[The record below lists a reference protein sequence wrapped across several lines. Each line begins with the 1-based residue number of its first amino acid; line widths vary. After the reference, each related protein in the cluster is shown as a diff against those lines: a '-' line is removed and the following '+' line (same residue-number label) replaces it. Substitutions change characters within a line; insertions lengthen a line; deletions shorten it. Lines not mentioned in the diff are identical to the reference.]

1 MRNNY
6 LDAKE
11 SFMLNLKRLR
21 EAKSLSQSDLGELIG
36 VSRQA
41 VSGLENGT
49 SWPSHHTVGK
59 IAKALKCEETDL
71 FKDPNEDKR
80 NLERLEKAK
89 KLLSQI

>member
-1 MRNNY
+1 
-6 LDAKE
+6 
-11 SFMLNLKRLR
+11 MLNLKRLR
-21 EAKSLSQSDLGELIG
+21 EAKSLSQADLGDLIG

-49 SWPSHHTVGK
+49 SWPSHQTVTK
-59 IAKALKCEETDL
+59 ISKALKCEETDL

-80 NLERLEKAK
+80 TLDRLEKAK